1 MRYGELVL
9 NLMRCIAASAAAED
23 EQEEL
28 NQHTPAMLKK
38 TRPSSKSPSPAPSE
52 ALPQPQSAEKFP
64 EFAHAQAVAAA
75 EKRQKEK
82 DDRNDDEMQW
92 PVDAEVFGVAGIAE
106 MAGLLLRMILEL
118 SGEIHNCL
126 VCCELQCER
135 KAPVTLCCK
144 LLRAGSCML
153 FVAFAMHPVTCS
165 RSEAARLTKS
175 LVNCTCHAACGVQ
188 QRFLSVW

>member
-1 MRYGELVL
+1 MFLQNESHSMRYGELVL

-52 ALPQPQSAEKFP
+52 ALPQPQPQSAEKFP

-82 DDRNDDEMQW
+82 DDRNDDGIQW
-92 PVDAEVFGVAGIAE
+92 PVDAEVFGVAEIAE

-118 SGEIHNCL
+118 CGRTKPACSMQREG
-126 VCCELQCER
+126 
-135 KAPVTLCCK
+135 PVTMLC
-144 LLRAGSCML
+144 RL
-153 FVAFAMHPVTCS
+153 F
-165 RSEAARLTKS
+165 
-175 LVNCTCHAACGVQ
+175 
-188 QRFLSVW
+188 